1 MDRGQGPKSARFL
14 ELDGLRGLAALSVV
28 LYHYTH
34 MYNQYFSHRPKP
46 LFSFS
51 RGNLGVELFFI
62 ISGFVILMT
71 VSRTK
76 TILDFL
82 VSRLSRIYPVYW
94 VAIIFTFTVLTIS
107 GIWPT
112 GETSKPAF
120 LFNFTMLQRFFSIK
134 AVDGVYWSL
143 QYELLFYGLVLGAMV
158 LGPIRRVELLCVL
171 LLAASL
177 AYWAF
182 LQADVFAS
190 LGPAGSLI
198 KQGWLLATILG
209 DAEFFVSGM
218 MLYRIRERGLSSTR
232 LAIIAGAIAMSFLVD
247 GGLIGFVHAAF
258 VALVGLVIF
267 GYVPM
272 LRSSPMVFLGAISY
286 PLYLVHQYAG
296 YVLIDKLEAAGL
308 NVNLAIAVTIA
319 VAIAAATVLSKTVE
333 RPATKLIR
341 DWYSRYK
348 QVRPSQGAFRA
359 SSGAALP
366 SDEKIPA

>member
-1 MDRGQGPKSARFL
+1 MDRVQGSKSARFL

-34 MYNQYFSHRPKP
+34 MYNQYFNHRPKP
-46 LFSFS
+46 LVSFS

-71 VSRTK
+71 VSKTK
-76 TILDFL
+76 TILDFA

-94 VAIIFTFTVLTIS
+94 VAIIVTFTILTIS

-143 QYELLFYGLVLGAMV
+143 QYELLFYGLILGALI
-158 LGPIRRVELLCVL
+158 LGLIRRVEMLCVVM
-171 LLAASL
+171 LAASF
-177 AYWAF
+177 AYWTL
-182 LQADVFAS
+182 LQADAFSS

-198 KQGWLLATILG
+198 KQGLLLAIILG

-218 MLYRIRERGLSSTR
+218 MLYRIREKGLSLPR

-247 GGLIGFVHAAF
+247 GGLMGIVHSAF
-258 VALVGLVIF
+258 VLLVGLAIF
-267 GYVPM
+267 GYVPF
-272 LRSSPMVFLGAISY
+272 LRSRPMVFLGAISY

-296 YVLIDKLEAAGL
+296 YVLIDKLEAAGV
-308 NVNLAIAVTIA
+308 NVNIAIAATIV
-319 VAIAAATVLSKTVE
+319 VAIIAATVLSKTIE

-341 DWYSRYK
+341 DRYAAFK
-348 QVRPSQGAFRA
+348 QTRA
-359 SSGAALP
+359 SRGSFRDSPNALP
-366 SDEKIPA
+366 SDEKALA